1 MAEGAGTRHYCFGCG
16 ADNPHGLKL
25 DFRIEN
31 KRAVAEFQ
39 PRAEHQGYPGLV
51 HGGLIATALDE
62 AMGWAMYTLG
72 VWAVTGKMEVK
83 YRQSL
88 PLDSKA
94 TVSGEVVRNARWL
107 RCGEVR
113 GAGWSPN
120 RTAVHATAKGE
131 VAEMER
137 VYLGPSAL
145 VRRLC
150 HSSDRCPE
158 RRSSEGSRT
167 RTGQRGRGWTRW

>member
-16 ADNPHGLKL
+16 ARNPHGLRL

-31 KRAVAEFQ
+31 KRAVAEFE

-83 YRQSL
+83 YRRPL
-88 PLDSKA
+88 PLDAKA
-94 TVSGEVVRNARWL
+94 TVSAEIVRNRGRWL
-107 RCGEVR
+107 EVRGEVR
-113 GAGWSPN
+113 STGGKLIAESEGLFMRLPDE
-120 RTAVHATAKGE
+120 K
-131 VAEMER
+131 VAELERLFGESPARPER
-137 VYLGPSAL
+137 V
-145 VRRLC
+145 
-150 HSSDRCPE
+150 
-158 RRSSEGSRT
+158 EG
-167 RTGQRGRGWTRW
+167 